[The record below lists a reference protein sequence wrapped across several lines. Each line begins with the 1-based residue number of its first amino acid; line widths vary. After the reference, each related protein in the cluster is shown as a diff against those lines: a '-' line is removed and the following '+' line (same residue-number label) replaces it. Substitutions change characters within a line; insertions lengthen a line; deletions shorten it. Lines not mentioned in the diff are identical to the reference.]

1 MIVGTYWPYLV
12 SSKTQVE
19 AFPLW
24 SKVERWMHQHQEKGS
39 PLTYIQQLISGKTNG
54 HINNRGKSTGNIAI
68 MGGDLNSNFRPNGS
82 GGCHKGTVK
91 WAEEA
96 GWRNQSYE
104 IAKYM
109 NPPLTTHWSD
119 NGPHTWIDH
128 ILVHDTSITH
138 L

>member
-1 MIVGTYWPYLV
+1 MGPHVTGFWKDSTEYGVVTTTKLRAQNQSIMIVGTYWPYLV

-68 MGGDLNSNFRPNGS
+68 MGGVSS
-82 GGCHKGTVK
+82 
-91 WAEEA
+91 E
-96 GWRNQSYE
+96 
-104 IAKYM
+104 
-109 NPPLTTHWSD
+109 
-119 NGPHTWIDH
+119 
-128 ILVHDTSITH
+128 
-138 L
+138 